1 MPDKFI
7 INKNYNNSRLDK
19 WFKEEVIN
27 LPNSLIQKLLRK
39 NKIKV
44 NNKKTKSS
52 FRLTEGD
59 IISIFNLSKY
69 KPTDFRKKILYQPS
83 TKETN
88 KFENYII
95 YDDNDYIVINKPRG
109 IAVQSGT
116 NNLRNIIDT
125 LKKTKYFKYTK
136 PYIVHRLD
144 KETSGVFLIAKNRES
159 AQFFTSLFRIRKIH
173 KTYLAIVKGEVP
185 RSEKM
190 EDFLEYYEKN
200 KKIKQK
206 AVTFLKY

>member
-1 MPDKFI
+1 MI
-7 INKNYNNSRLDK
+7 LYLYLIYQST
-19 WFKEEVIN
+19 N
-27 LPNSLIQKLLRK
+27 L
-39 NKIKV
+39 
-44 NNKKTKSS
+44 
-52 FRLTEGD
+52 LTLE
-59 IISIFNLSKY
+59 
-69 KPTDFRKKILYQPS
+69 KILYQPS

-185 RSEKM
+185 RSEKNGR
-190 EDFLEYYEKN
+190 FS
-200 KKIKQK
+200 
-206 AVTFLKY
+206 